1 MRDFL
6 KSTRF
11 KILAAVFVVLCAFML
26 RATMSGGITP
36 LTSQLLS
43 LITTP
48 IQRVTAGVS
57 EGVGGA
63 FRHFF
68 QAGEIEEQNA
78 EYEEKIRILTQQ
90 VADLENYKRENEQL
104 REYLEIKEEHN
115 DFTFASATVIGR
127 DSADRFYSFTIDAGS
142 EAGIERFD
150 PVITS
155 DGLVG
160 LVSEVGKNY
169 SKVLTILDV
178 AVEVGAYDIRTR
190 DIGTTTGDISLAR
203 DGRLRLSML
212 PKDSEVSQGD
222 LIYTTGYGGIYPGG
236 LAIGEVTETHTDSS
250 GMGMYAVI
258 QPLAGITDVKDVL
271 VITAFEGQ
279 GEQVFD

>member
-222 LIYTTGYGGIYPGG
+222 LIYTTGYGGISPGD

>member
-11 KILAAVFVVLCAFML
+11 KILAAVFVMLCAFML

-222 LIYTTGYGGIYPGG
+222 LIYTTGYGGIYPGD